1 MPFDRPHRRLALL
14 ALPVAAASAVL
25 FVAPAGA
32 AQPKRLAQGSH
43 AYLRLLVKLRAQAS
57 QRAVGRALA
66 AADARRVRTLRH
78 LRVIVVRVPRKNAA
92 ALVSRLSRARGV
104 KRVGRDRVVAHLA
117 ATSNY
122 VQEVPSDPLWSLQW
136 GAALTQA
143 PTAWA
148 ATKGTPNVVVAVLDT
163 GVDLTQPDL
172 QGAFVP
178 GHDFVNHDAD
188 PSDDN
193 GHGTGTAGVVG
204 ARSGNGL
211 GGSGFCP
218 RCSIMPV
225 KVVAADGSATES
237 DVAPGITW
245 AADHGANV
253 INMSFGGT
261 YSATIADAIR
271 YATSKG
277 VLVVAAAGNNGSASK
292 FYPAADDGVLSVA
305 ASQPDDTLYSWSN
318 HGAWVSVAAPGC
330 DLTTLRDG
338 SFGDFCGTSAS
349 APVVSGLAALA
360 MSYSQTATADVV
372 KQAIASSS
380 RAIGGVGFGRVD
392 VAATLAALGAAFQ
405 LLPPPPPPT
414 VPMPGPTTSSSPPP
428 SDTPT
433 RPKSAPSSPHAFAA
447 ERAAIRGRA
456 VNRHPQRA
464 LRHAKRSN
472 RRVRHLHLTLS
483 RRKQ

>member
-1 MPFDRPHRRLALL
+1 MPLDRPHRRLALL
-14 ALPVAAASAVL
+14 VLPVAAAAAAL
-25 FVAPAGA
+25 LVAPAGA
-32 AQPKRLAQGSH
+32 ATAKRQAQGSH
-43 AYLRLLVKLRAQAS
+43 PYVRLLVKLRAHAS
-57 QRAVGRALA
+57 HHAVSRALA
-66 AADARRVRTLRH
+66 AAGARRVRTLRH
-78 LRVIVVRVPRKNAA
+78 LHVVVVRVPRRNAA
-92 ALVSRLSRARGV
+92 VLVSRLTRARGV

-148 ATKGTPNVVVAVLDT
+148 ATKGSPNVVVAVLDT
-163 GVDLTQPDL
+163 GANLSQPDL

-178 GHDFVNHDAD
+178 GYDFVNHDAD

-193 GHGTGTAGVVG
+193 GHGTGTAGIVG
-204 ARSGNGL
+204 ARSGNGV

-237 DVAPGITW
+237 AVAPGITW

-271 YATSKG
+271 YATGKG
-277 VLVVAAAGNNGSASK
+277 VLVVAAAGNSGSSSA

-305 ASQPDDTLYSWSN
+305 ASQPDDKLYSWSN
-318 HGAWVSVAAPGC
+318 YGAWVSVAAPGC

-338 SFGDFCGTSAS
+338 GFGDFCGTSAS

-360 MSYSQTATADVV
+360 MSYSQTSTADAV
-372 KQAIASSS
+372 KQAITSSS
-380 RAIGGVGFGRVD
+380 HAIGGVGFGRVD

-405 LLPPPPPPT
+405 LLPPPPPPAP
-414 VPMPGPTTSSSPPP
+414 VPGATTSSTAP
-428 SDTPT
+428 SSDMP
-433 RPKSAPSSPHAFAA
+433 RPKSTPTSPHAFAA
-447 ERAAIRGRA
+447 ARMAIRGHT
-456 VNRHPQRA
+456 VNRHPHRS

-472 RRVRHLHLTLS
+472 RRVRHLHVTLS
-483 RRKQ
+483 RRRQ

>member
-14 ALPVAAASAVL
+14 ALPVAAASAAL
-25 FVAPAGA
+25 LVAPAGA
-32 AQPKRLAQGSH
+32 ASPRRQAQGSH

-78 LRVIVVRVPRKNAA
+78 IRVIVVRVPRKNAA
-92 ALVSRLSRARGV
+92 ALVARLSRARGV

-225 KVVAADGSATES
+225 KVVAADGSEIFSCDVGDENS
-237 DVAPGITW
+237 DA
-245 AADHGANV
+245 V
-253 INMSFGGT
+253 I
-261 YSATIADAIR
+261 R
-271 YATSKG
+271 LTSMQINRG
-277 VLVVAAAGNNGSASK
+277 
-292 FYPAADDGVLSVA
+292 
-305 ASQPDDTLYSWSN
+305 
-318 HGAWVSVAAPGC
+318 
-330 DLTTLRDG
+330 
-338 SFGDFCGTSAS
+338 
-349 APVVSGLAALA
+349 APVLINSF
-360 MSYSQTATADVV
+360 
-372 KQAIASSS
+372 
-380 RAIGGVGFGRVD
+380 R
-392 VAATLAALGAAFQ
+392 LG
-405 LLPPPPPPT
+405 
-414 VPMPGPTTSSSPPP
+414 MP
-428 SDTPT
+428 
-433 RPKSAPSSPHAFAA
+433 
-447 ERAAIRGRA
+447 
-456 VNRHPQRA
+456 
-464 LRHAKRSN
+464 
-472 RRVRHLHLTLS
+472 
-483 RRKQ
+483 

>member
-1 MPFDRPHRRLALL
+1 MPHDRPHRRLALL
-14 ALPVAAASAVL
+14 VLPVAAAAAAL

-32 AQPKRLAQGSH
+32 ASAKRQAQGSH
-43 AYLRLLVKLRAQAS
+43 PYVRLLVKLRAHVS
-57 QRAVGRALA
+57 QRAVSRALGIA
-66 AADARRVRTLRH
+66 GARRVRTLRH
-78 LRVIVVRVPRKNAA
+78 LRVVVVRVPRRNAA
-92 ALVSRLSRARGV
+92 VLVSRLTRARGV
-104 KRVGRDRVVAHLA
+104 TRVGRDRVVAYLA

-148 ATKGTPNVVVAVLDT
+148 ATKGSPNVVVAVLDT
-163 GVDLTQPDL
+163 GVNLSQPDL

-178 GHDFVNHDAD
+178 GYDFVNHDAD
-188 PSDDN
+188 PTDDN
-193 GHGTGTAGVVG
+193 GHGTGTAGIVG

-237 DVAPGITW
+237 AVASGITW
-245 AADHGANV
+245 AADHGASV

-271 YATSKG
+271 YATGKG
-277 VLVVAAAGNNGSASK
+277 VLVVAAAGNNGSSSA

-305 ASQPDDTLYSWSN
+305 ASQPNDTLYTWSN
-318 HGAWVSVAAPGC
+318 YGAWVSVAAPGC
-330 DLTTLRDG
+330 DLTTFRDG
-338 SFGDFCGTSAS
+338 GFGDFCGTSAS

-360 MSYSQTATADVV
+360 MSYSQTSTADAV
-372 KQAIASSS
+372 KQAITSSS
-380 RAIGGVGFGRVD
+380 QAIGGLRFGRVD
-392 VAATLAALGAAFQ
+392 VAATLAALGASFQ
-405 LLPPPPPPT
+405 LVPPPAP
-414 VPMPGPTTSSSPPP
+414 VPGTTTSSTAPS
-428 SDTPT
+428 SDTPP
-433 RPKSAPSSPHAFAA
+433 RPKSTPSSPHAFAA
-447 ERAAIRGRA
+447 SRVAIRGHA
-456 VNRHPQRA
+456 VKRHPYRA

-472 RRVRHLHLTLS
+472 RRVRHLHVSLS

>member
-1 MPFDRPHRRLALL
+1 MPHDRPHRRLALL
-14 ALPVAAASAVL
+14 VLPVAATAL

-32 AQPKRLAQGSH
+32 ASAKRTAQGSDP
-43 AYLRLLVKLRAQAS
+43 YIRLLVKLRANAS
-57 QRAVGRALA
+57 QRAVSQVLA
-66 AADARRVRTLRH
+66 TAGARRVRTLRD
-78 LRVIVVRVPRKNAA
+78 LRVVVVRVPRWNAA
-92 ALVSRLSRARGV
+92 ALVSSLTRARGV
-104 KRVGRDRVVAHLA
+104 RRVGRDRVVARLA
-117 ATSNY
+117 ATNNY

-136 GAALTQA
+136 GAALTEA

-148 ATKGTPNVVVAVLDT
+148 ATKGSPNVVVAVLDT
-163 GVDLTQPDL
+163 GVDLSQPDL

-178 GHDFVNHDAD
+178 GYDFVNHDTD

-193 GHGTGTAGVVG
+193 GHGTGTAGIVG

-218 RCSIMPV
+218 RCSVMPV
-225 KVVAADGSATES
+225 KVVAANGSATEGA
-237 DVAPGITW
+237 VAPGIIW

-253 INMSFGGT
+253 ISMSFGGT

-277 VLVVAAAGNNGSASK
+277 VLVVAAAGNSGSSTA
-292 FYPAADDGVLSVA
+292 FYPAADDGVLGVA

-318 HGAWVSVAAPGC
+318 YGTWVSLAAPGC

-338 SFGDFCGTSAS
+338 GFGDFCGTSAS

-360 MSYSQTATADVV
+360 MSYSQTSTADAV
-372 KQAIASSS
+372 KQAIISSS
-380 RAIGGVGFGRVD
+380 HAIRGVGFGRVD

-405 LLPPPPPPT
+405 LRPPPPSPAAVPGPPT
-414 VPMPGPTTSSSPPP
+414 SSTAPSGDTSL
-428 SDTPT
+428 
-433 RPKSAPSSPHAFAA
+433 RPKSTPSSPHAFAA
-447 ERAAIRGRA
+447 ARVAIRGHR
-456 VNRHPQRA
+456 VNRHPHRA
-464 LRHAKRSN
+464 LRRAKRSN
-472 RRVRHLHLTLS
+472 HQVRHLQLTLS